1 MEHCSNRVWSEQL
14 IEKKPNDNICQYCEF
29 TIQKLR
35 DILEDNK
42 TDVCLDRQR
51 FFF

>member
-42 TDVCLDRQR
+42 TDVCLDR
-51 FFF
+51 